1 MAPKKKAQKKETQ
14 PSKKQPTKIEKVQP
28 APIVPSVVQTKSK
41 NNKPDFYFVIPQDEE
56 EHYRKEVYQRRENR
70 NKSCIDMNEIRQDNF
85 APQEIPVI
93 NKVSQKIV
101 IEQECTNDTSQL
113 FTLNQS
119 ELPTNAS
126 RQLNKPKILSIKPK
140 KLLMTVKPQDDTMDM
155 EDDWYEELNKDI
167 NHTKHF
173 LLGVPKQQSFH
184 NEKSLTT
191 ERNSTTKNT
200 KKIDLDLQIEPT
212 QTQTTVKLTKAMKT
226 KLDSMNECYN
236 SLLEA
241 TVPEE
246 ILCRDQEKDLITKF
260 IEDGIKNN
268 GQSQALY
275 ISGVPGIGKTATV
288 MEAQKKLS
296 TKKDN
301 FQFIYANAM
310 NFGLPD
316 NIYSFLLEKITNI
329 KDASKVQACIL
340 LTELFTKGSL
350 PTTYKAYEKSVI
362 KKNRVILLD
371 ECDNLFTPDQQVLY
385 NLVDWPQQKHAK
397 LTIIMIANTMDFP
410 ERLKPKLQ
418 SRLGNHRVVFR
429 PYTSAQIETILQQR
443 MKEKKI
449 KELFASNTLNYLGKK
464 IATISTDIRKTL
476 CVCRKAIE
484 IGKEELQRTGQFKQI
499 EVNHVKLAYD
509 RIYNKAYHACLNS
522 FSKSM
527 KLTLITTALE
537 IHIKGYNIAYL
548 QQVLQRYNQYL
559 IQNKDDPIGYQE
571 MKQILLKLSELN
583 LVEIKEQ
590 NILLTKTSWQ
600 QKVNDSLQK
609 DNLRNI
615 NDVMIHLKINVDD
628 IKNGLSNDT
637 LFQQFS
643 QFF

>member
-1 MAPKKKAQKKETQ
+1 MAPKKQAQKKQTQ
-14 PSKKQPTKIEKVQP
+14 TTKKQPTKIEKVQP
-28 APIVPSVVQTKSK
+28 APIVPNAAQNKPK

-56 EHYRKEVYQRRENR
+56 EHYRREVYQRRENR
-70 NKSCIDMNEIRQDNF
+70 NKSCIDINEIRQDNF
-85 APQEIPVI
+85 APQEIPAI
-93 NKVSQKIV
+93 NKVTQKIV
-101 IEQECTNDTSQL
+101 IEQECTNDNTQL
-113 FTLNQS
+113 FTLNPSEQS
-119 ELPTNAS
+119 TSFS
-126 RQLNKPKILSIKPK
+126 RQLNKPKIISIKPK
-140 KLLMTVKPQDDTMDM
+140 KLLSTAKTQDQSMDM

-173 LLGVPKQQSFH
+173 LLGVPKPQSDH
-184 NEKSLTT
+184 KEKSLTT
-191 ERNSTTKNT
+191 ERNSTTKNI
-200 KKIDLDLQIEPT
+200 KKMDLDLQIEPS
-212 QTQTTVKLTKAMKT
+212 QTTAKLTKAMKT

-241 TVPEE
+241 TVPDE

-288 MEAQKKLS
+288 MEVQKKLS
-296 TKKDN
+296 SKKDN

-316 NIYSFLLEKITNI
+316 NIYSFLLEKLTNI

-340 LTELFTKGSL
+340 LTELFTKGCL
-350 PTTYKAYEKSVI
+350 PATYKAYEKSVV

-484 IGKEELQRTGQFKQI
+484 IGKEELVKTGQFKQI

-509 RIYNKAYHACLNS
+509 KIYNKAYHSCLHS
-522 FSKSM
+522 FSRSL
-527 KLTLITTALE
+527 KLLIITIALE
-537 IHIKGYNIAYL
+537 IHIKGYNVAYL
-548 QQVLQRYNQYL
+548 QQVLSRYNQYL

-590 NILLTKTSWQ
+590 NVLLTKTSWQ

-615 NDVMIHLKINVDD
+615 NEVMIHLKINVDD

-637 LFQQFS
+637 LFLQFS